1 MKGYP
6 GVVAVVAAM
15 VFAGGAAGQTGT
27 PDQAPLTMAEVLAAA
42 PDGDWRAPDAENT
55 VYFEFGSGRVVIE
68 LAPAFAPDH
77 ARNIRAL
84 VRAGYFDGASVVRSQ
99 DNYVAQWSVA
109 PMEEGAW
116 PPEGVAAT
124 LQAEFELPA
133 AGLPFTPVP
142 DGDVYAP
149 EAGFTLGFPVARDP
163 RSGTTW
169 GVHCYGMVGV
179 ARGNDPDSGSG
190 ASLYAVTGHSP
201 RHLDRNITVVGRVI
215 VGMEHLTTLPRG
227 TGNLGFYEAPQEPM
241 PIAAARL
248 GTQLDGAALPDLQL
262 LRTESSSF
270 EAVIQ
275 ARRNRREA
283 FFVNP
288 ADRVEVCNVTLPI
301 RVAGS

>member
-1 MKGYP
+1 
-6 GVVAVVAAM
+6 VENIRRLVAAGA
-15 VFAGGAAGQTGT
+15 FDGGA
-27 PDQAPLTMAEVLAAA
+27 
-42 PDGDWRAPDAENT
+42 
-55 VYFEFGSGRVVIE
+55 
-68 LAPAFAPDH
+68 
-77 ARNIRAL
+77 
-84 VRAGYFDGASVVRSQ
+84 VVRSQ

-116 PPEGVAAT
+116 PPEGVAAI

-288 ADRVEVCNVTLPI
+288 ADRVEVCNVPLPI